1 MRATLS
7 SGIGSLL
14 SVMASHVR
22 SSTSSGA
29 DAPYHLNPASPL
41 GSVQILVKSDNPKIA
56 TANQSAS
63 EADSNLPRSA
73 NFSSEIRLK
82 TSNIGTRWNAKT
94 TPILT
99 SPGAVQSHNF
109 TTLT

>member
-63 EADSNLPRSA
+63 EALGGH
-73 NFSSEIRLK
+73 LK
-82 TSNIGTRWNAKT
+82 TGHRWTGQNRPTGAGAQAGCVVAHSV
-94 TPILT
+94 LT
-99 SPGAVQSHNF
+99 GQVASRCRR
-109 TTLT
+109 